1 MTLIFI
7 SWEDISCSW
16 IRRIN
21 IVKMAR
27 LTTTIYKFN
36 VIPIKLSMTYS
47 TELEQIRLKMA

>member
-1 MTLIFI
+1 
-7 SWEDISCSW
+7 
-16 IRRIN
+16 
-21 IVKMAR
+21 MAK